1 MRGRKRLHHD
11 VFLEEERQAP
21 DFVAVTQDD
30 GRLCAA
36 CDLTKTRL
44 ASQAAQAAT
53 CQSSEGDSGR
63 IRVSCAQA
71 GQAMV
76 IGNFCSSSFQ
86 IRPSGCSIRSVDL
99 FQGITLAQTARSA
112 TRRMEDWI
120 SNKEIDG
127 MKKGN
132 NSLSRSLLSTHYA

>member
-11 VFLEEERQAP
+11 VFLEEERRAP
-21 DFVAVTQDD
+21 DFVAAMEDD

-63 IRVSCAQA
+63 MRFSCAHA
-71 GQAMV
+71 GQTMV
-76 IGNFCSSSFQ
+76 IAISAPLHFHFLSDRACVPFA
-86 IRPSGCSIRSVDL
+86 P
-99 FQGITLAQTARSA
+99 TLHF
-112 TRRMEDWI
+112 
-120 SNKEIDG
+120 KE
-127 MKKGN
+127 
-132 NSLSRSLLSTHYA
+132 

>member
-1 MRGRKRLHHD
+1 MRGRKRLHHE
-11 VFLEEERQAP
+11 VFLEEERLAP
-21 DFVAVTQDD
+21 DFVAVTRDD

-63 IRVSCAQA
+63 TRFSCEHA

-86 IRPSGCSIRSVDL
+86 IRPGVCSIRSGDL

-112 TRRMEDWI
+112 TRRRGDWI
-120 SNKEIDG
+120 DNKEVDG
-127 MKKGN
+127 MKKRN
-132 NSLSRSLLSTHYA
+132 NP

>member
-1 MRGRKRLHHD
+1 MRGRKRLHHE
-11 VFLEEERQAP
+11 VFLEEERLAP
-21 DFVAVTQDD
+21 DFVAATGDD

-63 IRVSCAQA
+63 TRFSCEHA

-76 IGNFCSSSFQ
+76 IGNFCSSSFH
-86 IRPSGCSIRSVDL
+86 IRSSVCSIRSGDL

-112 TRRMEDWI
+112 TRRIGDWI
-120 SNKEIDG
+120 RNKEVDG
-127 MKKGN
+127 MKTRN
-132 NSLSRSLLSTHYA
+132 NP